1 MISQERVSN
10 LVTISME
17 NKILEQVSIDIA
29 TETFVFMK
37 ITLQLKLSYNKLLYS
52 RGFAFLMFVTKN
64 TNFLL
69 FCIR

>member
-1 MISQERVSN
+1 MISQERLSN

-17 NKILEQVSIDIA
+17 NKILEQASIDIA

-37 ITLQLKLSYNKLLYS
+37 ITLQLKLSYNKLLHP